1 MKKLMVGVFAAVAAA
16 VCGAAD
22 VSTVEELRAA
32 IADQTSY
39 PNGSTI
45 TLAATTF
52 NIGMETDTTPIKVN
66 RPLTLTG
73 ESRTG
78 TVISGGS
85 VTCCLEISGADVVL
99 SNLTVADGYQEL
111 TSGYIQG
118 VGVSITG
125 ARAKIVG
132 VDFCDCNAKMLL
144 ETSTTTGNI
153 RGGAI
158 YVNAADCEVRDCR
171 ITDCTIT
178 NAGGGDKEQ
187 VTEGAGLYTGNATLK
202 VYGTLFRNCVAVN
215 SSTRNSSISSGA
227 AYGGSYSGCTFE
239 SNVAWRTLAAKDV
252 PDASAVYGA
261 AAISNCYFRGNLA
274 TQHGA
279 IGATARIT
287 DSTFVGNVSSN
298 GYGSCLYIS
307 NVGAESFPVVERCLF
322 ESNVCLRID
331 ANNTDKARG
340 GAICMDYVGGV
351 VVSNCVFR
359 GNKNV
364 NAAYGAAIGGRSASV
379 ITVYGSVF
387 DGNIGGTAI
396 YDDGGARISVERCL
410 FTGEAKRTGGAIYAD
425 IGTAGYLDVRN
436 TLFNQVDATG
446 GSVVYLKSS
455 GGLATFE
462 NCSMVGCQGAVF
474 DANSDTSRSYQ
485 SLVACCLWG
494 NGSEGLGK
502 VANITYSYLST
513 DTAATRAAE
522 NHNIVSGNNPGYW
535 QGLKD
540 LRVKASSVLRDA
552 GGEAKPWMGDGSADG
567 VQDMG
572 NGTWSFKPCGT
583 VTADGE
589 THEVGAKITFEK
601 TNPRLVDGVPDIG
614 CSEYMLTEDPEPE
627 GTVVSTLAELR
638 AALADKGGDG
648 TIILKD
654 GTYDLSKESDQPA
667 PVVIGRTVTL
677 RGESR
682 TGAVIDAG
690 GVTRCLEITGADVL
704 VTNLTLKGGFIEK
717 TGDNAYGAGVY
728 STGARTTLGGVD
740 IESCYGRLDTT
751 GLQKSLAG
759 VGVYFGELGGQL
771 VGCRIRDCGGFL
783 EGSGSQKSQC
793 GYGAGV
799 YCQADGVVR
808 ETLFQNCCMTNS
820 SPNDSCCCYGAA
832 YRGSFYGCVFETN
845 VAWRTV
851 TAVTAPDAGAVASA
865 TVISNC
871 LFRGNLTTRLSA
883 VTGTGSIKDSSFI
896 GNISSNGYGAAL
908 YIGSVTD
915 YPVVE
920 RCLFD
925 GNKSLCLNCDSG
937 VEYKA
942 RGGAIGMDYIGGVVV
957 SNCVFRN
964 NDAGKRSGGAIGGR
978 SGSVI
983 TAYGCVFDSNKSS
996 STTGG
1001 ADIYNDGGA
1010 KVSVERCLFTGEAKT
1025 KGGAIYADCYSSS
1038 YCYLTVRNSLFNQ
1051 VDSTGYSVCCVKT
1064 STNPL
1069 TFKNCSM
1076 VGCKGTLF
1084 AFDNGTSAP
1093 YLSLAACCLYGNG
1106 TEGLDKVTDVTYSY
1120 LKTDKSGEGNIV
1132 SSDDPGF
1139 VAYPTDLRLKRKS
1152 VLVDAGGAAEP
1163 WMGDGTKKSMK
1174 DMGDG
1179 TYTAEPSATITV
1191 AGRDYEVGAKVVFGN
1206 AHPRLVH
1213 DIPDIGAGE
1222 YYCPPGLLL
1231 LVK

>member
-22 VSTVEELRAA
+22 VSTVAELRAA
-32 IADQTSY
+32 IADQETY

-78 TVISGGS
+78 TVIPGGG
-85 VTCCLEISGADVVL
+85 VTRCLEISGADVVL

-111 TSGYIQG
+111 TSGNIQG

-132 VDFCDCNAKMLL
+132 VDFRDCNAKMLL
-144 ETSTTTGNI
+144 ETSTTSGNI

-158 YVNAADCEVRDCR
+158 YVNAADCEIRDCR

-187 VTEGAGLYTGNATLK
+187 VTEGSGLYTGNATLK

-215 SSTRNSSISSGA
+215 SSTRSSSISSGA
-227 AYGGSYSGCTFE
+227 ACNGSYYGCTFE

-298 GYGSCLYIS
+298 GYGSCLHIG

-340 GAICMDYVGGV
+340 GAILMDYVGGV

-364 NAAYGAAIGGRSASV
+364 NAAYGAAISGRSASV

-396 YDDGGARISVERCL
+396 YDDGGAKISVERCL

-425 IGTAGYLDVRN
+425 CYGGGYFTVRN
-436 TLFNQVDATG
+436 SLFNQVDATG
-446 GSVVYLKSS
+446 YSVCFFKTSTAR
-455 GGLATFE
+455 ATFE
-462 NCSMVGCQGAVF
+462 NCSMIGCKGAVF
-474 DANSDTSRSYQ
+474 SIGNGTSEPYL
-485 SLVACCLWG
+485 SLTACCLWG
-494 NGSEGLGK
+494 NGSEGLSSR
-502 VANITYSYLST
+502 VTDITYSYLLT

-540 LRVKASSVLRDA
+540 VRVKASSVLRDA

-572 NGTWSFKPCGT
+572 NGKWSFKPCGT

-601 TNPRLVDGVPDIG
+601 TNPRLVNGIPDIG

-627 GTVVSTLAELR
+627 GTAVSTLAELR
-638 AALADKGGDG
+638 AALADRSGDG

-704 VTNLTLKGGFIEK
+704 VTNLTLKGGFIEE

-740 IESCYGRLDTT
+740 IENCYGHLDTT
-751 GLQKSLAG
+751 GLQKSLG
-759 VGVYFGELGGQL
+759 GFGVYFGELGGQL

-783 EGSGSQKSQC
+783 EGSGSQKYQC

-820 SPNDSCCCYGAA
+820 SPNESCCCYGAA

-942 RGGAIGMDYIGGVVV
+942 HGGAIGMDYVGGVVV

-996 STTGG
+996 STG
-1001 ADIYNDGGA
+1001 ADIYDDGA
-1010 KVSVERCLFTGEAKT
+1010 KVSVERCLFTGEAKAA
-1025 KGGAIYADCYSSS
+1025 GGAIYADVGGSG
-1038 YCYLTVRNSLFNQ
+1038 YLTVLNSLFNQ
-1051 VDSTGYSVCCVKT
+1051 VDSTSATMLYMK
-1064 STNPL
+1064 STGGL
-1069 TFKNCSM
+1069 ATYRQCSM
-1076 VGCKGTLF
+1076 IGCKGTLF
-1084 AFDNGTSAP
+1084 GFNNETSGSYA
-1093 YLSLAACCLYGNG
+1093 SLTGCCLYKNG
-1106 TEGLDKVTDVTYSY
+1106 SEGLGYISDVTYSY

-1191 AGRDYEVGAKVVFGN
+1191 AGKDYEVGAKVVFCN

-1222 YYCPPGLLL
+1222 YYCPPGMLL